1 VRVPAGVRHGYRNL
15 SAHRVDMLITFK
27 PEGMEE
33 LFYKYRTDER
43 DFDAQFYLDEAKTSH
58 GTEYELTR

>member
-1 VRVPAGVRHGYRNL
+1 
-15 SAHRVDMLITFK
+15 MLVTFK

-43 DFDAQFYLDEAKTSH
+43 DFDAQFDLDEAKTSH